1 MKGRPKESSQPMAW
15 ANETRLARWRRRVA
29 ATVLGL
35 MVLVG
40 SVGGRI
46 SSSRAN
52 MLQSR
57 LETGQIE
64 YVAGND

>member
-1 MKGRPKESSQPMAW
+1 
-15 ANETRLARWRRRVA
+15 
-29 ATVLGL
+29 VLGL

-40 SVGGRI
+40 SVGGAI